1 VVLSSMKME
10 NLITAKQSGKV
21 TEVFVT
27 ENTNIDA
34 DQILLKIEE
43 QEN

>member
-1 VVLSSMKME
+1 LSSMKME

-21 TEVFVT
+21 IEVFVT